1 MFTIITCLI
10 LINIAGAHL
19 QIDSTYLQI
28 FRLLHAEVKIHIGGT
43 KLRLQTDRGITT
55 VCNMINPAELPEI
68 QMVSNQLLVNGVF
81 SLLFL

>member
-1 MFTIITCLI
+1 MSDLKIK
-10 LINIAGAHL
+10 IAGAHL

-55 VCNMINPAELPEI
+55 VCSMINPA
-68 QMVSNQLLVNGVF
+68 
-81 SLLFL
+81 